1 MAEIFSNLNVEVI
14 EAKNKNRIELSKLLC
29 DAQISILYGSI
40 FQLAD
45 AVRNFSVPISFWS
58 QQGG

>member
-14 EAKNKNRIELSKLLC
+14 GAKNKNRIELSKLLS

-45 AVRNFSVPISFWS
+45 AVRNISVPISF
-58 QQGG
+58 